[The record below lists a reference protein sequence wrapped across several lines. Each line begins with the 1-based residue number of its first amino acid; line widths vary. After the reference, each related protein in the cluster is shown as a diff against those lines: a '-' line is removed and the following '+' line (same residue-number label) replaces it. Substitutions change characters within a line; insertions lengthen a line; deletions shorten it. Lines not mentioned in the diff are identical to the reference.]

1 VSASPPL
8 PPAARIEPAT
18 RPTPEVHTLPGWVAA
33 IVYLACAAVLVYM
46 IFGRLL

>member
-18 RPTPEVHTLPGWVAA
+18 APEVHTLPGWVAA
-33 IVYLACAAVLVYM
+33 IIYLACAAVLVYM
-46 IFGRLL
+46 IFGRLI